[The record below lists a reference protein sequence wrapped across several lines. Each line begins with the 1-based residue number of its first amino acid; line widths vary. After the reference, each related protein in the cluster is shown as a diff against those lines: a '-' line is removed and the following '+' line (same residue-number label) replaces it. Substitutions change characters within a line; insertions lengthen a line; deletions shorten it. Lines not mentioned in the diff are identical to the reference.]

1 MRRGTLVL
9 LGVLLL
15 GPRVA
20 AAQVRDSLAPARA
33 ERRIVVPRGARVRL
47 RTAAESWHEGRL
59 VAPLA
64 PTSTLVQY
72 CPLGA
77 APCPGPDAAA
87 VRQQAITS
95 ELQLAVWRG
104 GHTAHGALVGG
115 LVTAGVLALGILAW
129 HDADAPR
136 RWDAP
141 RVIGLTAVVG
151 LGTGLGALIGHHAGR
166 WTPLT
171 LGHTGP

>member
-9 LGVLLL
+9 LGVVLL

-20 AAQVRDSLAPARA
+20 AAQVRDSLAPSRP
-33 ERRIVVPRGARVRL
+33 ERGADAPSGARVRL
-47 RTAAESWHEGRL
+47 RTAAEGWHEGRL
-59 VAPLA
+59 VTPLG
-64 PTSTLVQY
+64 PTSTLVRY
-72 CPLGA
+72 CPLGPLA
-77 APCPGPDAAA
+77 CPEPDAAA
-87 VRQQAITS
+87 VRQQAITP

-104 GHTAHGALVGG
+104 GHTARGALVGG

-141 RVIGLTAVVG
+141 RVIGLTAVLG
-151 LGTGLGALIGHHAGR
+151 LGTGLGALIGHHAGQ

-171 LGHTGP
+171 LGHASP